1 MICALFYSS
10 KYKFMNN
17 IPTIHTYTLNGIG
30 MSNRLQIILHV
41 TKESWFWVFVS
52 STCGYWDI
60 TKYSSTLLDRISHE
74 FKSLLTQKFA
84 GRAALWLCIE
94 CELQTKIVVL
104 LLYSTIALT
113 LFNFGNFTHVFDL
126 TKKYLGNSLTSIIQ
140 IQSKELWGHF
150 FVFYAFLLLQ
160 KITTTT
166 GKPKMEKVRKEL
178 VKL

>member
-1 MICALFYSS
+1 
-10 KYKFMNN
+10 MNN

-94 CELQTKIVVL
+94 CELQTKIVVVL

-126 TKKYLGNSLTSIIQ
+126 TERNWGTHRVQ
-140 IQSKELWGHF
+140 TKEFWGF
-150 FVFYAFLLLQ
+150 FSCFLSSFYCC
-160 KITTTT
+160 KRCWY
-166 GKPKMEKVRKEL
+166 PYMEKKRKEL
-178 VKL
+178 VKF

>member
-1 MICALFYSS
+1 MS
-10 KYKFMNN
+10 N

-160 KITTTT
+160 KMVTTT
-166 GKPKMEKVRKEL
+166 GKPKME
-178 VKL
+178 

>member
-10 KYKFMNN
+10 KNKFMNN

-94 CELQTKIVVL
+94 CELQTKIVVVL

-126 TKKYLGNSLTSIIQ
+126 TNSLTSNIFIHLLK
-140 IQSKELWGHF
+140 SKEFCGR
-150 FVFYAFLLLQ
+150 FL
-160 KITTTT
+160 
-166 GKPKMEKVRKEL
+166 
-178 VKL
+178 

>member
-1 MICALFYSS
+1 
-10 KYKFMNN
+10 MNN

-94 CELQTKIVVL
+94 CELQTKIVVV

-113 LFNFGNFTHVFDL
+113 LFNLGNFTHVFDL
-126 TKKYLGNSLTSIIQ
+126 TKKIGELTEYRIKSF
-140 IQSKELWGHF
+140 GF
-150 FVFYAFLLLQ
+150 FSCFLCSFFAAKDVDTQ
-160 KITTTT
+160 
-166 GKPKMEKVRKEL
+166 GKA
-178 VKL
+178 

>member
-1 MICALFYSS
+1 
-10 KYKFMNN
+10 MNN

-126 TKKYLGNSLTSIIQ
+126 TERNWGTHRVQ
-140 IQSKELWGHF
+140 TKEFWDF
-150 FVFYAFLLLQ
+150 FSCFLSSFYCC
-160 KITTTT
+160 KRCWY
-166 GKPKMEKVRKEL
+166 PYMEKKRKEL
-178 VKL
+178 VKF

>member
-94 CELQTKIVVL
+94 CELQTKIVVVL
-104 LLYSTIALT
+104 CT
-113 LFNFGNFTHVFDL
+113 
-126 TKKYLGNSLTSIIQ
+126 
-140 IQSKELWGHF
+140 
-150 FVFYAFLLLQ
+150 VFYNCAHIVQFGQ
-160 KITTTT
+160 FYSCFWFD
-166 GKPKMEKVRKEL
+166 
-178 VKL
+178 